1 MGHARALSSC
11 LSNQKLA
18 RNRLKKLHVSLWP
31 TFSTMLYPYAGK
43 PQCQTEIV
51 KTTFLQKSRKNHA
64 KSNHRCRTSQ
74 RWLMIK
80 VSKIR
85 LNSASEPQI
94 MLRMNQTAILT
105 LIGRVRRERRS
116 SGVPEITEV
125 IVRGVFQGK
134 RYSIRLRCWKLS
146 LMSGNRETREKNLH
160 ESILSR
166 ILSVEMVGTKPKAAR
181 AEIKTL
187 NRSTE
192 K

>member
-1 MGHARALSSC
+1 
-11 LSNQKLA
+11 
-18 RNRLKKLHVSLWP
+18 
-31 TFSTMLYPYAGK
+31 
-43 PQCQTEIV
+43 
-51 KTTFLQKSRKNHA
+51 
-64 KSNHRCRTSQ
+64 
-74 RWLMIK
+74 MIK

-94 MLRMNQTAILT
+94 MLRMNQTVILT

-125 IVRGVFQGK
+125 TVRGVFQGK

-146 LMSGNRETREKNLH
+146 QMSGNRETREKNLH

-192 K
+192 KWLL